1 MDKAVILARGLGTRM
16 QRADAAAALDGRQA
30 AMARSGLKAMIPIG
44 RPFLDY
50 VLSALAAAGYRR
62 VCLVIGPEHDAVRD
76 YYQAPGRAERLRL
89 EFAVQDRPRGTA
101 DAVAAAATF
110 AAADPVLV
118 INSDNYYP
126 LEALR
131 ALREQSGPAVAVF
144 DEQSMLAG
152 SNIPA
157 DRLQR
162 FAAARIDA
170 GGYMCGVLEKPDA
183 AVWAALPRPIWLSMN
198 CWRFGPA
205 IFDACRA
212 IGRSPRGELEL
223 TDAVQ
228 YAIDVLGERFRAVLV
243 RQPVLDLTTQSD
255 VAAVQARLAGV
266 EVRF

>member
-1 MDKAVILARGLGTRM
+1 M
-16 QRADAAAALDGRQA
+16 AAAEA
-30 AMARSGLKAMIPIG
+30 
-44 RPFLDY
+44 F
-50 VLSALAAAGYRR
+50 AAG
-62 VCLVIGPEHDAVRD
+62 
-76 YYQAPGRAERLRL
+76 
-89 EFAVQDRPRGTA
+89 
-101 DAVAAAATF
+101 
-110 AAADPVLV
+110 DPLLV

-126 LEALR
+126 LEAVA
-131 ALREQSGPAVAVF
+131 ALREQSGPAVALF
-144 DEQSMLAG
+144 DEQSLLAG

-170 GGYMCGVLEKPDA
+170 EGLMCGVLEKPDA
-183 AVWAALPRPIWLSMN
+183 AVWAALPRPVWLSMN

-212 IGRSPRGELEL
+212 IGPSPRGELEL

-228 YAIDVLGERFRAVLV
+228 YAIDVLGERFRAVLI

-266 EVRF
+266 QVQF